1 MITDLLLTV
10 FQAVGLL
17 GGLTGAVFV
26 SSDSRRYRRLGFGV
40 WIVANTAW
48 VIAAVGLENVF
59 MFVMFFFYLITAGF
73 GARNACR
80 GAD

>member
-17 GGLTGAVFV
+17 CGLTGAVFV

-40 WIVANTAW
+40 WIIGNAAW
-48 VIAAVGLENVF
+48 VLAAVWLENVF
-59 MFVMFFFYLITAGF
+59 LFLMFGFYLLTAGF

-80 GAD
+80 GEN